1 MLPDDKPIVENIT
14 VDNAHDESA
23 RLNAEYSRIRLQLEA
38 LLSQPVKDMPQVDA
52 LVHQLEQL
60 QLRFKRDHGLEGNNP
75 NE

>member
-1 MLPDDKPIVENIT
+1 MLPNDKPT
-14 VDNAHDESA
+14 VGNAHVEAAPVKSVN
-23 RLNAEYSRIRLQLEA
+23 LNAEYSIMRLQLEA

-60 QLRFKRDHGLEGNNP
+60 QLRFKRVHGLEGNNP